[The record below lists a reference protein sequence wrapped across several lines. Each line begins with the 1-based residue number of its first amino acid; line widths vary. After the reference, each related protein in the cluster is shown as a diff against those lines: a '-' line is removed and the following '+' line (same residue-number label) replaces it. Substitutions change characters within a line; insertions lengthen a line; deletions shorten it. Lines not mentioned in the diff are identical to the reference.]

1 MLFYFQ
7 IQNLQIMF
15 CYNQWSLLT
24 TTVLLLLYY
33 FLLENICK
41 SRFFSKNTFNS
52 LTVIKFF
59 KNDNTIHTTN
69 ACKHTAIL
77 VTDLLNSD
85 IKFQRISSIILL
97 KFVFLFY
104 HWQNIVW
111 YLWLHT
117 FVQRLLSKLLIKKY
131 SLQFLDQF
139 I

>member
-59 KNDNTIHTTN
+59 KNDNTIHTIN